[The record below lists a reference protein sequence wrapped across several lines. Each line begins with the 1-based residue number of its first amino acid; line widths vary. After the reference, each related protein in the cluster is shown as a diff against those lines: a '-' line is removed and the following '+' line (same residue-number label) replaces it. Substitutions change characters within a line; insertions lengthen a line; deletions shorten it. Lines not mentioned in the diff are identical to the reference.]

1 MVTEKAKPAPKPK
14 LYPGARKTSR
24 ATAALS
30 LGKGRI
36 RINGIP
42 LEIWQPEVARLH
54 MTAPAIIVGEL
65 RDKYDLNI
73 SVAGGGFMSQADAAA
88 MAIARAYL
96 DQVKGASLRE
106 RMAAY
111 NKYLL
116 AGDPRQTEPK
126 KFGGPGARRRRQKS
140 YR

>member
-1 MVTEKAKPAPKPK
+1 MVNPTKPPAKPK

-24 ATAALS
+24 ATAAVT

-36 RINGIP
+36 RINGVP
-42 LEIWQPEVARLH
+42 LEVWQPEVARLH
-54 MTAPAIIVGEL
+54 MMAPVQIVGEL
-65 RDKYDLNI
+65 REKFDVDVT
-73 SVAGGGFMSQADAAA
+73 VAGGGFMSQADAAA
-88 MAIARAYL
+88 MSLARAFL
-96 DQVKGASLRE
+96 DQQKGAALRE
-106 RMAAY
+106 KMAAY